1 MNSNLIRRLVREEL
15 TSITGTDY
23 SSPDHDRFK
32 VGDLVKDIN
41 PDCPHHGAE
50 GVVTGVTK
58 DSVMFVV
65 NNTGRGAGKEA
76 AVYQPGDE
84 LEKTKD
90 QMRKLTQEGF
100 SDGSKKFEKER
111 LDNAEVLGYKLVGV
125 PDGGEVAVTEAKQ
138 LYIVKGMEDFT
149 GKDQEIS
156 TKLEKAKAQALIKII
171 KKQQKQSGMD
181 IYTNM
186 RLVPVEEAVNEGLSK
201 QQLKGMIMRA
211 KRAGAK
217 GYDIVLSIARDLSTS
232 PDKIVKTLEML
243 RLIGLTESN
252 ELHFPGK
259 IGEHAKFLKV
269 NEVAPKGW
277 EGTVKAMKDEK
288 GIDNPWAMAWW
299 MKKKGYK
306 SHKEVR
312 EGAIFAVKGKSG
324 PGGHKKANSP
334 PFKYDPKLKKEW
346 NMAKINLKTLVE
358 KFERKIIN
366 EGSNFG
372 VVFPKSSINSKMSSS
387 DRDRN
392 LSKAKNNIKNLVKKL
407 RSQIKKE
414 YELGLRATVKLEDY
428 YGSLKNDYPN
438 HQKVLYSTFRLINLE
453 DKNAAIPK
461 EKAKKAVDNIGK
473 IVLKSLPKMANTTG
487 WAQEYRVGD
496 AYWSNQF

>member
-50 GVVTGVTK
+50 GVVTKVTK

-100 SDGSKKFEKER
+100 SNGSKRFEKER
-111 LDNAEVLGYKLVGV
+111 LENAEVLGYELTGV
-125 PDGGEVAVTEAKQ
+125 TDGGEAAVTEAKQ

-186 RLVPVEEAVNEGLSK
+186 RLVPVVEAVNEGLSK

-252 ELHFPGK
+252 ELRFPGK
-259 IGEHAKFLKV
+259 IGEHAEFLKV

-277 EGTVKAMKDEK
+277 EGTIKAMKDEK
-288 GIDNPWAMAWW
+288 GIDNPWALAWW

-306 SHKEVR
+306 SHKEVK

-324 PGGHKKANSP
+324 PGGHKKANKP
-334 PFKYDPKLKKEW
+334 PFKYDPIKEEIKK
-346 NMAKINLKTLVE
+346 
-358 KFERKIIN
+358 IN

-392 LSKAKNNIKNLVKKL
+392 LSKAKDNIKNLVKKL
-407 RSQIKKE
+407 RPQIKKE
-414 YELGLRATVKLEDY
+414 YELGLRATVKSEDY
-428 YGSLKNDYPN
+428 YGPLKNNYPN
-438 HQKVLYSTFRLINLE
+438 HQKVLYSTFRLVNLE
-453 DKNAAIPK
+453 DKNAAISK
-461 EKAKKAVDNIGK
+461 EKAKKAIDNIGK
-473 IVLKSLPKMANTTG
+473 IVSKSLPKSANTTG

>member
-50 GVVTGVTK
+50 GVVTKVTK

-100 SDGSKKFEKER
+100 SNGSKRFEKER
-111 LDNAEVLGYKLVGV
+111 LENAEVLGYELTGV
-125 PDGGEVAVTEAKQ
+125 TDGGEAAVTEAKQ

-149 GKDQEIS
+149 GKEQEIS
-156 TKLEKAKAQALIKII
+156 TKLDKAKANALIKII

-217 GYDIVLSIARDLSTS
+217 GYDIILSLSRDLSTS

-252 ELHFPGK
+252 ELRFPGK
-259 IGEHAKFLKV
+259 IGEHAEFLKV

-288 GIDNPWAMAWW
+288 GIDNPWALAWW
-299 MKKKGYK
+299 MKNKGYK

-324 PGGHKKANSP
+324 PGGHKKANKP
-334 PFKYDPKLKKEW
+334 PFKYDPIKEEVKK
-346 NMAKINLKTLVE
+346 
-358 KFERKIIN
+358 IN

-392 LSKAKNNIKNLVKKL
+392 LSKAKDNIKNLVKKL
-407 RSQIKKE
+407 RPQIKKE
-414 YELGLRATVKLEDY
+414 YGLGLRATVKSEDY

-473 IVLKSLPKMANTTG
+473 IVSKSLPKMANTTG

>member
-50 GVVTGVTK
+50 GVVTKVTK

-100 SDGSKKFEKER
+100 SNGSKRFEKER
-111 LDNAEVLGYKLVGV
+111 LENAEVLGYELTGV
-125 PDGGEVAVTEAKQ
+125 TDGGEAAVTEAKQ

-186 RLVPVEEAVNEGLSK
+186 RLVPVEEAVNSLS
-201 QQLKGMIMRA
+201 
-211 KRAGAK
+211 
-217 GYDIVLSIARDLSTS
+217 
-232 PDKIVKTLEML
+232 
-243 RLIGLTESN
+243 
-252 ELHFPGK
+252 FPGK
-259 IGEHAKFLKV
+259 IGEHAEFLKV

-288 GIDNPWAMAWW
+288 GIDNPWALAWW

-306 SHKEVR
+306 SHKEVK

-324 PGGHKKANSP
+324 PGGHKKANKP
-334 PFKYDPKLKKEW
+334 PFKYDPIKEEVKK
-346 NMAKINLKTLVE
+346 
-358 KFERKIIN
+358 IN

-372 VVFPKSSINSKMSSS
+372 VIFPKSNINSKMSSS

-392 LSKAKNNIKNLVKKL
+392 LSKAKDNIKNLVKKL
-407 RSQIKKE
+407 RPQIKKE
-414 YELGLRATVKLEDY
+414 YELGLRATVKSEDY

-438 HQKVLYSTFRLINLE
+438 HQKVLYSTFRLVNLE

-461 EKAKKAVDNIGK
+461 EKAKKVVDNIGK
-473 IVLKSLPKMANTTG
+473 IVSKSLPKMANTTG

>member
-1 MNSNLIRRLVREEL
+1 MNSKLIRRLVREEL

-23 SSPDHDRFK
+23 KNPDQDRFK
-32 VGDLVKDIN
+32 VGDLVKDVN

-50 GVVTGVTK
+50 GVVTKVTK
-58 DSVMFVV
+58 DSVTFVV
-65 NNTGRGAGKEA
+65 NNKGRGAGGPIRAGQA
-76 AVYQPGDE
+76 AGVYQPGDE

-90 QMRKLTQEGF
+90 QLRKLTQEGF
-100 SDGSKKFEKER
+100 SDGSKKFEKQR
-111 LDNAEVLGYKLVGV
+111 RKNAEVLGYTLTGV
-125 PDGGEVAVTEAKQ
+125 TDGGETAVTEAKA
-138 LYIVKGMEDFT
+138 LFIVKGMDDFT

-156 TKLEKAKAQALIKII
+156 TKLEKSKANALIRTIL
-171 KKQQKQSGMD
+171 KQQKQSGMD
-181 IYTNM
+181 IYTNI
-186 RLVPVEEAVNEGLSK
+186 RLVPVEESKKLS
-201 QQLKGMIMRA
+201 
-211 KRAGAK
+211 
-217 GYDIVLSIARDLSTS
+217 
-232 PDKIVKTLEML
+232 
-243 RLIGLTESN
+243 
-252 ELHFPGK
+252 FPGK
-259 IGEHAKFLKV
+259 IGEHAEFLKI

-277 EGTVKAMKDEK
+277 EGTIKAMKDEK

-299 MKKKGYK
+299 MKNKGYK

-324 PGGHKKANSP
+324 PGGHKKANKP

-392 LSKAKNNIKNLVKKL
+392 LSKAKDNIKNLVKKL
-407 RSQIKKE
+407 RPQIKKE
-414 YELGLRATVKLEDY
+414 YELGLRATVKSEDY

-473 IVLKSLPKMANTTG
+473 IVSKSLPKMANTTG

>member
-50 GVVTGVTK
+50 GVVTKVTK

-100 SDGSKKFEKER
+100 SNGSKRFEKER
-111 LDNAEVLGYKLVGV
+111 LENAEVLGYELTGV
-125 PDGGEVAVTEAKQ
+125 TDGGEAAVTEAKQ

-186 RLVPVEEAVNEGLSK
+186 RLVPVEEAVNSLS
-201 QQLKGMIMRA
+201 
-211 KRAGAK
+211 
-217 GYDIVLSIARDLSTS
+217 
-232 PDKIVKTLEML
+232 
-243 RLIGLTESN
+243 
-252 ELHFPGK
+252 FPGK
-259 IGEHAKFLKV
+259 IGEHAEFLKV

-277 EGTVKAMKDEK
+277 EGTIKAMKDEK
-288 GIDNPWAMAWW
+288 GIDNPWALAWW

-306 SHKEVR
+306 SHKEVK

-324 PGGHKKANSP
+324 PGGHKKANKP
-334 PFKYDPKLKKEW
+334 PFKYDPIKEEIKK
-346 NMAKINLKTLVE
+346 
-358 KFERKIIN
+358 IN

-392 LSKAKNNIKNLVKKL
+392 LSKAKDNIKNLVKKL
-407 RSQIKKE
+407 RPQIKKE
-414 YELGLRATVKLEDY
+414 YELGLRATVKSEDY
-428 YGSLKNDYPN
+428 YGPLKNNYPN
-438 HQKVLYSTFRLINLE
+438 HQKVLYSTFRLVNLE
-453 DKNAAIPK
+453 DKNAAISK
-461 EKAKKAVDNIGK
+461 EKAKKAIDNIGK
-473 IVLKSLPKMANTTG
+473 IVSKSLPKMANTTG

>member
-50 GVVTGVTK
+50 GVVTKVTK

-100 SDGSKKFEKER
+100 SDGSKRFEKER
-111 LDNAEVLGYKLVGV
+111 LDNAEVLGYELVGV
-125 PDGGEVAVTEAKQ
+125 TDGGEAAVTEAKQ

-149 GKDQEIS
+149 GKEQEIS
-156 TKLEKAKAQALIKII
+156 TKLEKAKANALIKII

-186 RLVPVEEAVNEGLSK
+186 RLVPVEEAVNS
-201 QQLKGMIMRA
+201 
-211 KRAGAK
+211 
-217 GYDIVLSIARDLSTS
+217 
-232 PDKIVKTLEML
+232 L
-243 RLIGLTESN
+243 R
-252 ELHFPGK
+252 FPGK

-473 IVLKSLPKMANTTG
+473 IVSKSLPKMANTTG

>member
-1 MNSNLIRRLVREEL
+1 MFTQSIIRRLVREEL
-15 TSITGTDY
+15 TSITGTNY

-41 PDCPHHGAE
+41 PNCPHHGAE
-50 GVVTGVTK
+50 GVVTKVTK

-100 SDGSKKFEKER
+100 SDGSKRFEKER

-125 PDGGEVAVTEAKQ
+125 TDGGEAAVTEAKQ

-149 GKDQEIS
+149 GKEQEIS
-156 TKLEKAKAQALIKII
+156 TKLEKAKANALIKII

-186 RLVPVEEAVNEGLSK
+186 RLVPVEEATNSLS
-201 QQLKGMIMRA
+201 
-211 KRAGAK
+211 
-217 GYDIVLSIARDLSTS
+217 
-232 PDKIVKTLEML
+232 
-243 RLIGLTESN
+243 
-252 ELHFPGK
+252 FPGK
-259 IGEHAKFLKV
+259 IGEHAEFLKV

-288 GIDNPWAMAWW
+288 GIDNPWALAWW

-324 PGGHKKANSP
+324 PGGHKKANKP
-334 PFKYDPKLKKEW
+334 PFKYDPIKEEVKK
-346 NMAKINLKTLVE
+346 
-358 KFERKIIN
+358 IN

-372 VVFPKSSINSKMSSS
+372 VIFPKSNINSKMSSS

-392 LSKAKNNIKNLVKKL
+392 LSKAKDNIKNLVKKL
-407 RSQIKKE
+407 RPQIKKE
-414 YELGLRATVKLEDY
+414 YELGLRATVKSEDY

-438 HQKVLYSTFRLINLE
+438 HQKVLYSTFRLVNLE

-461 EKAKKAVDNIGK
+461 EKAKKVVDNIGK
-473 IVLKSLPKMANTTG
+473 IVSKSLPKMANTTG

>member
-23 SSPDHDRFK
+23 SSPDYDRFK

-50 GVVTGVTK
+50 GVVTKVTK

-65 NNTGRGAGKEA
+65 NNTGRGAGGPIRA
-76 AVYQPGDE
+76 GQPAGVYAPGDE

-111 LDNAEVLGYKLVGV
+111 LDNAEVLGYELVGV
-125 PDGGEVAVTEAKQ
+125 TDGGEAAVTEAKQ

-149 GKDQEIS
+149 GKEQEIS
-156 TKLEKAKAQALIKII
+156 TKLDKAKANALIKII

-186 RLVPVEEAVNEGLSK
+186 RLVPVEEAVNS
-201 QQLKGMIMRA
+201 
-211 KRAGAK
+211 
-217 GYDIVLSIARDLSTS
+217 
-232 PDKIVKTLEML
+232 L
-243 RLIGLTESN
+243 R
-252 ELHFPGK
+252 FPGK

-461 EKAKKAVDNIGK
+461 EKAKKVVDNIGK
-473 IVLKSLPKMANTTG
+473 IVSKSLPKMANTTG

>member
-50 GVVTGVTK
+50 GVVTKVTK

-65 NNTGRGAGKEA
+65 NNTGRGAGGPIRA
-76 AVYQPGDE
+76 GQPAGVYAPGDE

-111 LDNAEVLGYKLVGV
+111 LDNAEVLGYELVGV
-125 PDGGEVAVTEAKQ
+125 TDGGEAAVTEAKQ
-138 LYIVKGMEDFT
+138 LFIVKGMEDFT
-149 GKDQEIS
+149 GKEQEIS
-156 TKLEKAKAQALIKII
+156 TKLDKAKANALIKII

-186 RLVPVEEAVNEGLSK
+186 RLVPVEEAVNS
-201 QQLKGMIMRA
+201 
-211 KRAGAK
+211 
-217 GYDIVLSIARDLSTS
+217 
-232 PDKIVKTLEML
+232 L
-243 RLIGLTESN
+243 R
-252 ELHFPGK
+252 FPGK

-288 GIDNPWAMAWW
+288 GIDNPWALAWW
-299 MKKKGYK
+299 MKNKGYK

-324 PGGHKKANSP
+324 PGGHKKANKP
-334 PFKYDPKLKKEW
+334 PFKYDP
-346 NMAKINLKTLVE
+346 E
-358 KFERKIIN
+358 K
-366 EGSNFG
+366 
-372 VVFPKSSINSKMSSS
+372 
-387 DRDRN
+387 
-392 LSKAKNNIKNLVKKL
+392 
-407 RSQIKKE
+407 
-414 YELGLRATVKLEDY
+414 
-428 YGSLKNDYPN
+428 
-438 HQKVLYSTFRLINLE
+438 
-453 DKNAAIPK
+453 
-461 EKAKKAVDNIGK
+461 
-473 IVLKSLPKMANTTG
+473 
-487 WAQEYRVGD
+487 
-496 AYWSNQF
+496 